1 MATLTEIFGLRL
13 KNARLIMGYSHQQ
26 IADEIGVSKQM
37 VSKYELG
44 KSLPDSTNLIKLANL
59 LGQNIDYFFSAP
71 TVDLGEVSFRK
82 KASLGIKQA
91 NRIKERIR
99 IDVENYLTIEN
110 LLGIGGNFI
119 NPIAEMS
126 ITTPEEA
133 EKAAIFLRE
142 QWSLG
147 VDPIAN
153 IIGMLEDQEIKVV
166 EFDEGLKEFD
176 GLSSMIDNKY
186 PVVVVNKSF
195 SIERKRFTLLHEL
208 GHLLM
213 NIPINNEKKQVEKFC
228 DRFAGSMLIPS
239 DILLKEFGRKRSNLT
254 INELE
259 SFQEEYGISI
269 PALIFRLV
277 HHGIISQSQFDSFFF
292 KYRSNEKFKGVC
304 DTLRYN
310 GEESSDRFQR
320 LVYRALAEEII
331 SISKAASLLRTSIE
345 RIRENFTLV

>member
-1 MATLTEIFGLRL
+1 MATLLEIFGLRF
-13 KNARLIMGYSHQQ
+13 KNARLIKGYSHQQ

-44 KSLPDSTNLIKLANL
+44 KSLPDSTNLIKLANF

-71 TVDLGEVSFRK
+71 TVNLGEVSFRK
-82 KASLGIKQA
+82 KASLSVIKEKGIKEK
-91 NRIKERIR
+91 IL

-110 LLGIGGNFI
+110 LLGIKGDFI

-126 ITTPEEA
+126 ISTPEEA
-133 EKAAIFLRE
+133 ENAANSLRAH
-142 QWSLG
+142 WRIG

-153 IIGMLEDQEIKVV
+153 IIGMLEDQKIKVV
-166 EFDEGLKEFD
+166 EVNEELQEFD
-176 GLSSMIDNKY
+176 GLSSMIDNQY
-186 PVVVVNKSF
+186 PVVVINKNF
-195 SIERKRFTLLHEL
+195 PIERKRFTLLHEL

-213 NIPINNEKKQVEKFC
+213 NISLDIEKNQVERLC

-239 DILLKEFGRKRSNLT
+239 NILLKEFGSKRTNFS

-269 PALIFRLV
+269 PALIFRLFNL
-277 HHGIISQSQFDSFFF
+277 GIINQSQKKSFFF
-292 KYRSNEKFKGVC
+292 RYSTVEHFKKVC
-304 DTLRYN
+304 DTLRYK

-331 SISKAASLLRTSIE
+331 SISKAAALLRTSIE
-345 RIRENFTLV
+345 NIRENFTLI